1 MKYLLSLIIGLSAL
15 CMGATGISFDDEMV
29 TYRVMYKWGLINTQA
44 GNATLTITNKGD
56 NYITKLTARS
66 EPWADKYYMVR
77 DTLNGVIKKNGF
89 LPMFY
94 EKKAHE
100 GSVFK
105 HDIVKYSRSGNK
117 VYGYCTR
124 IERDKDETSGGKKE
138 HIISGIGT
146 TVDMLSVF
154 YYMRAVDYPKM
165 KKGEEIKLN
174 IFSGKFKEF
183 LTIKYLGVE
192 NVKFDDESIRK
203 CYHIT
208 FTFTQDGDTKTSDDM
223 DAWISV
229 EPHRIPLKLE
239 GTLTVGKVQCF
250 YTGSN

>member
-1 MKYLLSLIIGLSAL
+1 MKYLLSLV
-15 CMGATGISFDDEMV
+15 ISFMAFFMSANDISFNNEKV
-29 TYRVMYKWGLINTQA
+29 HYKVMYKWGLINTQA
-44 GNATLTITNKGD
+44 GTVTLTITNKGD

-66 EPWADKYYMVR
+66 EPWADKYYMLR

-100 GSVFK
+100 GGVFK

-117 VYGYCTR
+117 VFGYCTR
-124 IERDKDETSGGKKE
+124 IKRDEDETSGGKKE
-138 HIISGIGT
+138 HIIQGTGT

-154 YYMRAVDYPKM
+154 YYMRAVNYNKM
-165 KKGEEIKLN
+165 KKGEDMKLN
-174 IFSGKFKEF
+174 IFSGKFKEL
-183 LTIKYLGVE
+183 LTIKYLGIE
-192 NVKFDDESIRK
+192 NVKFDDNTTHK

-208 FTFTQDGDTKTSDDM
+208 FTFTQNGNKKTSEDM

-239 GTLTVGKVQCF
+239 GTLPIGKVQCF